1 MVISELAKTVILS
14 PHRTLR
20 AQKVCR
26 ISPHAMAVDHSV
38 EVCGVYFQ
46 NRKSKCSSNYGID
59 SQGRIACYVPEDWRS
74 QCSDNWEN
82 DEIAITIEIA
92 NDGPGPEFHVSDK
105 ALAALADLCED
116 ICRRHGFR
124 LDFTGDETGNVTLHR
139 WFKPGKT
146 CPGPYIESKLPW
158 LQEEV
163 NRRLEVAV

>member
-1 MVISELAKTVILS
+1 MMYSELTDVVILS
-14 PHRTLR
+14 PNRVQR
-20 AQKVCR
+20 ASKVCR
-26 ISPHAMAVDHSV
+26 ITPHVMAADQSV
-38 EVCGVYFQ
+38 EVCGAYFRS
-46 NRKSKCSSNYGID
+46 RKSKASSNYGID

-74 QCSDNWEN
+74 QCSDNWKN

-116 ICRRHGFR
+116 ICRRHEFR
-124 LDFTGDETGNVTLHR
+124 LDFTGDMTGNVTLHK
-139 WFKPGKT
+139 WFVCKP